1 MMRLL
6 NFSKAPHNIESSQDV
21 GSTPDVGEKLERFR
35 ILIVG
40 RASAGKTTLLQR
52 VCNTTEY
59 PEIVN
64 GDGNEV

>member
-1 MMRLL
+1 MMKLL
-6 NFSKAPHNIESSQDV
+6 FPKAPHNIESSQDTE
-21 GSTPDVGEKLERFR
+21 STPDVEEKLEHFR

-59 PEIVN
+59 PDIVN